1 MSRMKWTRQVEVI
14 VALLLSMAVTLEA
27 KLELPRIFGDPELP
41 FCIVQMT
48 SFGWPTDENE
58 PEQAM
63 LHKAAGV
70 REAQA
75 KAWRKYKNTGL
86 VCTYD
91 LGHIQMHSPYKR
103 PIGERVARW
112 ALAEVYH
119 AENIKYNIPVLESW
133 EKEGGRI
140 LLTFT
145 KDR

>member
-1 MSRMKWTRQVEVI
+1 
-14 VALLLSMAVTLEA
+14 MAVTLEA

-119 AENIKYNIPVLESW
+119 AEKIKYNIPVLESW

-145 KDR
+145 KGR